1 MAQKWYE
8 EAEKKLGQG
17 NIEKSY
23 EGQLDGQYGY
33 LLLGKKELSFVH
45 EEGLF
50 RKKVVFDLNIPY
62 NNIKKIDH
70 KGDHGFALNQKNGKT
85 HIFASQDT
93 KVSPIE
99 KDLEALIK

>member
-50 RKKVVFDLNIPY
+50 RKKVVFDLNLPY
-62 NNIKKIDH
+62 NNIKKIEH
-70 KGDHGFALNQKNGKT
+70 KGDHGFAFNKTDGTT
-85 HIFASQDT
+85 HIFASQNT
-93 KVSPIE
+93 EVSPIE
-99 KDLEALIK
+99 RDLEALMK